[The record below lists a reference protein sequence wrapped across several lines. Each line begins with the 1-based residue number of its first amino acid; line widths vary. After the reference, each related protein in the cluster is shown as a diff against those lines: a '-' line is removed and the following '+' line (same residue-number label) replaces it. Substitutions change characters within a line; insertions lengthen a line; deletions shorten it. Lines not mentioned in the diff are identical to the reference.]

1 MGREVAPWSDWLLF
15 PEWLTLAQACYLSGY
30 DVDTMLEIINVD
42 GVKVREGDGLIE
54 KQSLRDWQEVC
65 AELADWDD

>member
-1 MGREVAPWSDWLLF
+1 MGREAAPRSDWLHF

-54 KQSLRDWQEVC
+54 KQSLWDWQEVC
-65 AELADWDD
+65 SELADWDD